1 MDEHRKL
8 LFICTGNYYRSRY
21 AELCFN
27 ARGGALA
34 ADWRAESRGFR
45 LGPANVGPIAPC
57 VLERLTARAVPHPPA
72 SRFPLQLHEQ
82 DLIGAARIIALD
94 EDEHRPL
101 ARTLFPP
108 WSGRIA
114 YWRIPDLDRLGSEA
128 ALDAI
133 EREVERLI
141 QDLLQSGASAP

>member
-1 MDEHRKL
+1 MDQHRKL

-27 ARGGALA
+27 TRGAALA
-34 ADWRAESRGFR
+34 AGWHAESRGFR
-45 LGPANVGPIAPC
+45 LSSANVGPIAPC

-72 SRFPLQLHEQ
+72 SRFPLQLREH
-82 DLIGAARIIALD
+82 DLLGTSHIIALD

-101 ARTLFPP
+101 VRALFPP
-108 WSGRIA
+108 WSDRIA